1 MESPRSPGP
10 PSPRSRSHSTPSNN
24 PPTPIPLDSPLR
36 TYPKR
41 NLPAILSSTS
51 PHGHL
56 SGHPRTPSQQSAFD
70 TRKAEILNTMSAEQI
85 EKRYI
90 EVSEKVREVLE
101 ERERQEKD
109 VEEKMEN
116 LRMQRERE
124 MRVWEKL
131 RGKKEGG

>member
-1 MESPRSPGP
+1 MET
-10 PSPRSRSHSTPSNN
+10 PRSRSQSPLSNN
-24 PPTPIPLDSPLR
+24 VPSPIPLSSSLR
-36 TYPKR
+36 THPKR
-41 NLPAILSSTS
+41 NLPPILSSTY

-70 TRKAEILNTMSAEQI
+70 ARKAEILSTMSAEQI

-90 EVSEKVREVLE
+90 EVSEKVMKVME

-109 VEEKMEN
+109 VDEKMEN

-124 MRVWEKL
+124 RRVWEKV

>member
-1 MESPRSPGP
+1 
-10 PSPRSRSHSTPSNN
+10 
-24 PPTPIPLDSPLR
+24 
-36 TYPKR
+36 
-41 NLPAILSSTS
+41 
-51 PHGHL
+51 
-56 SGHPRTPSQQSAFD
+56 
-70 TRKAEILNTMSAEQI
+70 MSAEQI